1 VIIMTGVAEFQ
12 RALDDIVARTNAATR
27 QAVTTGGHVLEAE
40 TKRLLSNSGTAGAQ
54 GRDENGRFVKV
65 ARPSSPP
72 GSPPMLQTGTLRRSI
87 KVVGPDSTG
96 PTGWTI
102 SVGPTVIY
110 GRIHELGGDT
120 GRGGSTHLP
129 ARPFLK
135 PALDNVIANGT
146 LADCYATAWRT
157 AF

>member
-1 VIIMTGVAEFQ
+1 MTIIMTGIAEF
-12 RALDDIVARTNAATR
+12 RAALDEIVARVNAATR

-40 TKRLLSNSGTAGAQ
+40 TKRLLSNSGTAAAQ
-54 GRDENGRFVKV
+54 GRDASGRFTRV

-87 KVVGPDSTG
+87 KVTAPESTG

-102 SVGPTVIY
+102 SVGPSVIY
-110 GRIHELGGDT
+110 GRIQELGGDT
-120 GRGGSTHLP
+120 GTATLP
-129 ARPFLK
+129 ARPYLK

-146 LADCYATAWRT
+146 LAACYATAWRE